1 MPHTM
6 APTFYHCKWCGK
18 SLEELVESDEQ
29 ECHGTSGIFHIDY
42 LIAKKKFDTIMNPIL
57 NKLIL

>member
-18 SLEELVESDEQ
+18 SLEQLVEQDEQ
-29 ECHGTSGIFHIDY
+29 ECHGHSGIFHINY
-42 LIAKKKFDTIMNPIL
+42 LKKKKEFDTIMNPIL
-57 NKLIL
+57 NKII